1 MIPKEKINSFQKDI
15 LSWYRLNKRDL
26 PWRKTRNA
34 YSILISEVMSQQTQL
49 SRVVLK
55 YEAWMERFPTVE
67 TLAKASVAEVLEY
80 WSGLG
85 YNRRALHLKKTAE
98 SIVLNFNGEFPK
110 TEKELMSLPG
120 IGKYTA
126 NAVLCFAF
134 DQQVVVVDTNIRKVI
149 VTQFLNSEN
158 SEIQNSGKSEVLII
172 RDSEQLS
179 YSSLPEKNNTK
190 IDEKLIEELARQLLP
205 AGQAYEWNQALMDYA
220 SAVLKKEKIPI
231 PKQSKFHGS
240 HRYYR
245 GQVLKQLLQNKKIA
259 IKDLGFLIKKN
270 YTEAEREWLQKL
282 LEELV
287 KEGFITIDEG
297 KIFLS

>member
-1 MIPKEKINSFQKDI
+1 MIPKQKINSFQKDI
-15 LSWYRLNKRDL
+15 LSWYKLNKRDL
-26 PWRKTRNA
+26 PWRKTRDP

-85 YNRRALHLKKTAE
+85 YNRRALHLKKAAE
-98 SIVLNFNGEFPK
+98 SIVLNFSGEFPK

-134 DQQVVVVDTNIRKVI
+134 DQQVAVVDTNIRKVI
-149 VTQFLNSEN
+149 LTQILNE
-158 SEIQNSGKSEVLII
+158 SGSRNYEFGIK
-172 RDSEQLS
+172 
-179 YSSLPEKNNTK
+179 EKNSSHDSKSMIHDSMVENK
-190 IDEKLIEELARQLLP
+190 ITEKEIEDIAKNLLP
-205 AGQAYEWNQALMDYA
+205 NGLAYEWNQALMDYA
-220 SAVLKKEKIPI
+220 SAVLKNEKIPI

-245 GQVLKQLLQNKKIA
+245 GQVLKQLLQKKKIA

-270 YTEAEREWLQKL
+270 YTETEGEWLKKL
-282 LEELV
+282 LNELV
-287 KEGFITIDEG
+287 DEGFITINEG
-297 KIFLS
+297 NVFLS